1 MSGLRALY
9 GSRLYEQPKHAHVP
23 ASIAGFLERP
33 GQLGVEIG
41 FDHGMCLLDRARR
54 FPEWKQLGVEI
65 RERQVTAVAPHA
77 PPNAL
82 VLRVDGRTL
91 LGNLLPDAC
100 IDALYLL
107 FPTPPKRASHTLLTT
122 GFRDQVVRTLKP
134 EAAFWFKT
142 DVPELADAFDA
153 LFPWATAPP
162 PPLGVELSR
171 RERVCQR
178 DGTPVFT
185 RCVRHPS

>member
-23 ASIAGFLERP
+23 ASIRDFLARPER
-33 GQLGVEIG
+33 LAVEIG
-41 FDHGMCLLDRARR
+41 FDHGMCLLDRARS

-65 RERQVTAVAPHA
+65 RERQVELVR
-77 PPNAL
+77 PNAPANGL

-107 FPTPPKRASHTLLTT
+107 FPTPPTRASHTLLTP
-122 GFRDQVVRTLKP
+122 GFHDAVMRTLKP
-134 EAAFWFKT
+134 EAPFWFKT
-142 DVPELADAFDA
+142 DVPNLAAAFDA
-153 LFPWATAPP
+153 LFEWKPAPA
-162 PPLGVELSR
+162 PPLGAELSR

-178 DGTPVFT
+178 DGTPVFA
-185 RCVRHPS
+185 RCVGRPP